1 MDSRSRQSHVNP
13 NAFTLIE
20 LLVVIAVISI
30 LAALLLPALS
40 SAKEAARMS
49 ICRSNLRQIGIASGS
64 YVNEYDQVLP
74 SMAAPV
80 GYAAW
85 AAGKQ
90 YNGDPKT
97 GDLYP
102 YMDDVKVWL
111 CPSDQGDRPGVTG
124 GRPGIDYTFS
134 YDMNWATFDW
144 NYPSN
149 QPYQYPSRYFLVG
162 LPVGQ
167 FRQAERIVYFLE
179 ENTDARYYDI
189 IINDSFFG
197 YIDQAGLRHKGLFF
211 MVLYMDGHV
220 PQDAIRGPVPSA
232 DEMFSYGQ

>member
-1 MDSRSRQSHVNP
+1 MDLPSRHSHGNP
-13 NAFTLIE
+13 RGFTLIE
-20 LLVVIAVISI
+20 LLVVIAVIAI

-49 ICRSNLRQIGIASGS
+49 ICRNNLRQIAAGG

-85 AAGKQ
+85 AAGTQ
-90 YNGDPKT
+90 YKGDPKT

-102 YMDDVKVWL
+102 YMDDVNVWI
-111 CPSDQGDRPGVTG
+111 CPSDHGDRGSVTHGRPGV
-124 GRPGIDYTFS
+124 DYTFS

-144 NYPSN
+144 DYPST
-149 QPYQYPSRYFLVG
+149 QPYQYPNRAFLVG
-162 LPVGQ
+162 LPIGQ
-167 FRQAERIVYFLE
+167 FREAERVVYFLE
-179 ENTDARYYDI
+179 ENTDAQFYNI

-197 YIDQAGLRHKGLFF
+197 YIDEAGLRHKGLFF
-211 MVLYMDGHV
+211 LVLYMDGHV
-220 PQDAIRGPVPSA
+220 PQDAIRGPVPSG
-232 DEMFSYGQ
+232 DEMFSFGQ